1 MVSTVPMRTQVSPLT
16 VADFVEMPY
25 SPVLLLDS
33 KFDVLITDDSE
44 FREACEDGFKAYFE
58 GMYEM
63 DDEDDDVFVERC
75 YTWAEVIESV
85 VDNALSEGEPGRLL
99 PCVERAGFALGWLS
113 ALALTDRP
121 MARRA
126 LTVLEALLTPSA
138 KQLRRGLAA

>member
-1 MVSTVPMRTQVSPLT
+1 MVSTLPVITQVSPLT
-16 VADFVEMPY
+16 VADCSDMPY
-25 SPVLLLDS
+25 APVLLLDS
-33 KFDVLITDDSE
+33 KFDASITDDSE

-58 GMYEM
+58 EMYEW
-63 DDEDDDVFVERC
+63 DEEDDDVFVERC

-113 ALALTDRP
+113 ALALTDRS

-126 LTVLEALLTPSA
+126 LTVLEALLVPSE
-138 KQLRRGLAA
+138 KRLRRGLVA

>member
-1 MVSTVPMRTQVSPLT
+1 MRTQVSPLT

-58 GMYEM
+58 VMDEM